1 MSSLQAFGLD
11 AWIFIS
17 IYLGSLILIGFIGYR
32 ARKEN
37 TLKDFYLAGNGF
49 GLIVIFLTLYA
60 TQYSGNTLFGYSG
73 KTYRIGYAW
82 IMALQFMTAIIACY
96 MIYAPRLY
104 ALARK
109 NNYITPTDYL
119 QHRFNSPYINSFAT
133 LIMLVVLSNYLLAQ
147 LMAMGRAMQGF
158 SPADPTLAY
167 QQGVIFL
174 SLIMVIYGTLGGI
187 RAVAW
192 TDVIQGSVLMLGFI
206 ILMFMLFKQFGP
218 ISLVTNTIQQSN
230 DIAISNKV
238 NVPDANRLREWLSYI
253 LIVGLGSTLYP
264 QAIQRIYAARSEKVL
279 RQGLALMAFAPLCTI
294 LIAVMTGLYAIA
306 YIPGLE
312 GAETDQVLARMLS
325 LIQGDSVF
333 GYWLIVILF
342 AAILAA
348 MMSTADSALLSI
360 SSMLSKDIYGRFID
374 AEASEARLTLLG
386 KLFSWGLIIV
396 LVWLAIYL
404 SDKTSLLKLLDRK
417 FDMLIQLVP
426 AFMLSIHWRGMQ
438 ALPTFIGLV
447 AGVFVSLLLAYGGF
461 DFVQQ
466 GKIYGFHPGLIGL
479 LINIA
484 IAVIGSCMLN
494 LEKSVGSRKSAQA
507 LDTPGKY

>member
-1 MSSLQAFGLD
+1 MNSFYAFDLD
-11 AWIFIS
+11 AWLFIGV
-17 IYLGSLILIGFIGYR
+17 YLASLILVGLIAYK

-82 IMALQFMTAIIACY
+82 IMALQFMTAIVACY

-104 ALARK
+104 VLARRF
-109 NNYITPTDYL
+109 NYITPTDYL
-119 QHRFNSPYINSFAT
+119 QHRFNSRWLNIIAT
-133 LIMLVVLSNYLLAQ
+133 LIMVLVLSNYLLAQ

-158 SPADPTLAY
+158 SSTDPTLAY

-174 SLIMVIYGTLGGI
+174 TLIMVIYGTLGGI

-192 TDVIQGSVLMLGFI
+192 TDVIQGVVLMLGFI
-206 ILMFMLFKQFGP
+206 ILLFMLFKQFGP
-218 ISLVTNTIQQSN
+218 ISLVTDAIQQSN
-230 DIAISNKV
+230 DLSISNKAK
-238 NVPDANRLREWLSYI
+238 VPDANRLREWLSYI
-253 LIVGLGSTLYP
+253 IIVGLGSTLYP

-279 RQGLALMAFAPLCTI
+279 RQGLAFMAFAPLFTI
-294 LIAVMTGLYAIA
+294 LIAVMTGLYAIVT
-306 YIPGLE
+306 IPGLQ

-325 LIQGDSVF
+325 IVQGGSTF
-333 GYWLIVILF
+333 GYWLVVIMF

-360 SSMLSKDIYGRFID
+360 SSMLSKDIYGGFID
-374 AEASEARLTLLG
+374 SEASEARLTLLG
-386 KLFSWGLIIV
+386 KLFSWGLIII
-396 LVWLAIYL
+396 LVCLAIYL

-426 AFMLSIHWRGMQ
+426 AFMLSIHWRKMQ
-438 ALPTFIGLV
+438 ALPTLIGLLT
-447 AGVFVSLLLAYGGF
+447 GVLFSLWLAFGGF
-461 DFVQQ
+461 EFVQN
-466 GKIYGFHPGLIGL
+466 GKIAGFHPGLFGL
-479 LINIA
+479 LLNFLI
-484 IAVIGSCMLN
+484 VFTGSLYLN
-494 LEKSVGSRKSAQA
+494 RRE
-507 LDTPGKY
+507 